1 MPIYDYEC
9 QVCGNVFEYICKANH
24 KPRWLYCRICHET
37 AKPIISANGVYT
49 GNQDA
54 DWIKSVREVVG
65 DETQEGRTFKANPT
79 RANYT
84 AWMKRKG
91 LRPYEPGE
99 PTRPPP
105 PDDRAIQREVVKR
118 HFKRKRIEI
127 KG

>member
-9 QVCGNVFEYICKANH
+9 SKCGHIRERYANVNTKYLKCPKCQGSS
-24 KPRWLYCRICHET
+24 KRL
-37 AKPIISANGVYT
+37 ISASGVYT

-65 DETQEGRTFKANPT
+65 DETREGREFKRDPT
-79 RANYT
+79 RANYKR
-84 AWMKRKG
+84 WMKKKG

-99 PTRPPP
+99 RTKPER
-105 PDDRAIQREVVKR
+105 PDDSAIQRQVIDR

-127 KG
+127 GR